1 MPPYY
6 RYRVSARDFAVKEL
20 DAAVLKRIWD
30 NWEEETGSEGMR
42 VFLDKWTEG
51 TDIDAAK
58 QLILD
63 FNLQDELGE
72 PDTLEER
79 YEHVDEIF
87 YDIERALN
95 DGPVRTINE
104 RSELARK
111 QGPAYSAGR
120 DGLDYGLIFEASVDD
135 LEELR
140 KKYPKQTEARTAQP
154 IDYQQM
160 CAHNAIELIQ
170 RVDFG
175 HDRDSAI
182 VILEQADT
190 LLTNCG
196 MPNADLKMAIR
207 HFLTDR
213 AKAKDY
219 LYGKENGATD
229 GALNQL
235 KKVVGP
241 LLTIG
246 AQMSSSPRFITFRGA
261 IYEKVEEK
269 RRPRIAYHLPKD
281 IKGVTL
287 CKKKDVKDPKK
298 DIWCAY
304 DHKGKLRARKKNK
317 KDAIRYKVMMIRR
330 FLGSGKAKSQG
341 KYRPPK
347 D

>member
-6 RYRVSARDFAVKEL
+6 RYRVSARDFAVSEL

-30 NWEEETGSEGMR
+30 DWEKETGSEGMR
-42 VFLDKWTEG
+42 VFLDTWIEG
-51 TDIDAAK
+51 TDVDAAK
-58 QLILD
+58 QLIAD
-63 FNLQDELGE
+63 FSLQEKIGD
-72 PDTLEER
+72 PDT
-79 YEHVDEIF
+79 YEHVDELF
-87 YDIERALN
+87 YDIENALN
-95 DGPVRTINE
+95 EGPVRTINE

-120 DGLDYGLIFEASVDD
+120 DGLKFGLIFEASIDD

-140 KKYPKQTEARTAQP
+140 KKYPKKTEARTAKPVDQEKL
-154 IDYQQM
+154 
-160 CAHNAIELIQ
+160 CAHRAIELLN

-182 VILEQADT
+182 VILEQADN

-196 MPNADLKMAIR
+196 MSNPDLKMAIR

-213 AKAKDY
+213 RKAKDY
-219 LYGKENGATD
+219 IYGKENGATE
-229 GALNQL
+229 GVLNQL
-235 KKVVGP
+235 RQIVGP

-246 AQMSSSPRFITFRGA
+246 AQMSSPKFITFRGA
-261 IYEKVEEK
+261 LYEKVEEK
-269 RRPRIAYHLPKD
+269 RRPRVAYHLPKD

-304 DHKGKLRARKKNK
+304 DHKGKLRAKKK
-317 KDAIRYKVMMIRR
+317 KKEDAIRYKVMMIRR

-341 KYRPPK
+341 KYRPPN